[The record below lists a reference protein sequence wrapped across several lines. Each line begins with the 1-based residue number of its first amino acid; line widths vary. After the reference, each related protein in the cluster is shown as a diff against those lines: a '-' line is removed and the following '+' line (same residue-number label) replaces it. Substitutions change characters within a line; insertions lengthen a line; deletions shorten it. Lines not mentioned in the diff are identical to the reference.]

1 MTINTISLKLIKI
14 IAMICVSL
22 VAFPIDLSASGQ
34 SLLSATIDEFYP
46 TQNHKVYLPIV
57 LNNYPLIE
65 VDAPPCRWS
74 RTPGGY
80 VAIAYKWGSR
90 LQTPGTSW
98 RVAFEAATSDWTA
111 LPTKVY
117 FYYSSNGPTIINTYY
132 ANDGYGGYA
141 QPYCNGTVTS
151 RYEIYGNS
159 YYSHTTNE
167 YHAYAGHETGH
178 GQSIG
183 HISNAGVIA
192 LMGFNPNPNV
202 YYTPQ
207 PSDTNF
213 VNQIYP

>member
-1 MTINTISLKLIKI
+1 MTVNTTLLKHIKI
-14 IAMICVSL
+14 IAMIYVSL
-22 VAFPIDLSASGQ
+22 VVFLIGSSASVQSSLSAN
-34 SLLSATIDEFYP
+34 TEKFYP
-46 TQNHKVYLPIV
+46 TQDHKIYLPII
-57 LNNYPLIE
+57 LHNYPLIE
-65 VDAPPCRWS
+65 VDAPPCRWA

-80 VAIAYKWGSR
+80 VSIAYKWGDR
-90 LQTPGTSW
+90 LQTPGSSW

-117 FYYSSNGPTIINTYY
+117 FYYSSNGPTIINTYS
-132 ANDGYGGYA
+132 ANNGYIGYA
-141 QPYCNGTVTS
+141 QPFCNGTVTS

-159 YYSHTTNE
+159 YYNHTPNG
-167 YHAYAGHETGH
+167 YRARAGHETGH

-192 LMGFNPNPNV
+192 LMGFNPDPNV

-207 PSDTNF
+207 PADTNF